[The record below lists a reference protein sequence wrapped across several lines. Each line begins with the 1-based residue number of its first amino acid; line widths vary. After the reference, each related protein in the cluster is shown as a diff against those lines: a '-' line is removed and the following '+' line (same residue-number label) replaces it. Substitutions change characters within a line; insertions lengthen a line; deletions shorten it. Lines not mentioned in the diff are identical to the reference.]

1 MSFSELRKNMVQNQ
15 LIKRGIKD
23 ERVLSAMGSI
33 PREIFVSD
41 HLRNSAYDDSPL
53 LIGNEQTIS
62 QPYIVAKM
70 TELLEVKND
79 HIVLEIGTGSGYQA
93 AVLSQ
98 LALRVFTIERI
109 TDLRKSSEANL
120 KSMNITNV
128 FVINGDGTIG
138 LSQYAP
144 FDRIMVTAAGPKI
157 PKNLIDQ
164 MKDNSI
170 IVMPVGDM
178 KEQKLIR
185 GVKAGGKFEIE
196 EHDLC
201 RFVPLLGKY
210 GFSDV
215 GV

>member
-23 ERVLSAMGSI
+23 ERVLSAMSRI

-120 KSMNITNV
+120 KSLNITNV

-196 EHDLC
+196 EYDLC

>member
-215 GV
+215 GG